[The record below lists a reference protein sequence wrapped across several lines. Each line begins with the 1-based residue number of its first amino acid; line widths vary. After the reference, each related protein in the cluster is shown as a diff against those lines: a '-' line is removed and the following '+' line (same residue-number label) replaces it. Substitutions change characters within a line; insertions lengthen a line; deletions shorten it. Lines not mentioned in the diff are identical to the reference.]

1 MPAQEATMDLTVIP
15 TFRCNSRCQ
24 MCYIWKNPTEPKLEV
39 TAETLSKLPS
49 GFDNLNLSGG
59 EPTLRRDLAELVDV
73 LYPKARIMEISSN
86 GLNPEKLV
94 PIIRKYPDIKVRF
107 SLEGDEATS
116 NQIRGEDDGYAT
128 KTRGL
133 RLLQE
138 AGGRD
143 LGFAFVIQDENV
155 DQLVR
160 TYEFARSQGFEL
172 ATSTLHNAW
181 QFYKNDNY
189 FYDRVKVAR
198 QVEGLVTELLRSG
211 KVKNWFRAYLN
222 LGLIEKILGHPRL
235 IPCVAGTSFAFID
248 PWSDVWAC
256 NVRSDLPMGNL
267 VRQSWESIIGS
278 ETAKGSIAKVRA
290 CEQNC
295 WMVTT
300 ARTAMRSN
308 LIPQAPKAG
317 PLLWVLKNKLKVTLG
332 RKIDFDRYIDYS
344 DVKPT
349 PRVPRKSYLIE
360 REKVHLVKGR
370 DTTEKHYPL
379 KVFENT

>member
-1 MPAQEATMDLTVIP
+1 
-15 TFRCNSRCQ
+15 

-39 TAETLSKLPS
+39 TAATLSKLPG

-59 EPTLRRDLAELVDV
+59 EPTLRRDLTELVEV

-86 GLNPEKLV
+86 GLHPEKLV
-94 PIIRKYPDIKVRF
+94 PIIKKYPNIKVRF

-116 NQIRGEDDGYAT
+116 NRIRGEENGAAT
-128 KTRGL
+128 KIAGL
-133 RLLQE
+133 RMLQE
-138 AGGRD
+138 AGGTD

-155 DQLVR
+155 DQLVK
-160 TYEFARSQGFEL
+160 TYEFAKSHGFEL
-172 ATSTLHNAW
+172 ATSPLHNAW

-198 QVEGLVTELLRSG
+198 QVEGLVSGLMKSG

-235 IPCVAGTSFAFID
+235 IPCVAGTGFAFID

-256 NVRSDLPMGNL
+256 NVRSDLPLGNL
-267 VRQSWESIIGS
+267 VRQSWDDIVAS
-278 ETAKGSIAKVRA
+278 ETARNSIGKVRA

-317 PLLWVLKNKLKVTLG
+317 PLMWVLKNKLKVSLG
-332 RKIDFDRYIDYS
+332 RKIDFDKYIDYT

-349 PRVPRKSYLIE
+349 PHVARRSYLVE
-360 REKVHLVKGR
+360 HEKIKLVKGR
-370 DTTEKHYPL
+370 DTTDKHYPL